1 MAGIRWIRTRSAW
14 QDMEYH
20 RIRRAAAMKEDQAN
34 MDLINS
40 AMSNAL
46 QNNITGASNNAA
58 NAALKRIQAA
68 AKAKNAETI
77 KALDKA
83 QSLVDKTK
91 ASLAASSTTTV
102 SSSSSV
108 LDTVA

>member
-1 MAGIRWIRTRSAW
+1 MATS
-14 QDMEYH
+14 
-20 RIRRAAAMKEDQAN
+20 AN

-40 AMSNAL
+40 AISNAL

-58 NAALKRIQAA
+58 NAALKRVQAV
-68 AKAKNAETI
+68 AKAKNAETT

-83 QSLVDKTK
+83 LSLVDKTK
-91 ASLAASSTTTV
+91 ASLAASSTTV